1 VIGLRCLN
9 PGGVANAKLSV
20 LVRVRNERLAIAELW
35 ERLSSQT
42 IFQSCEAIFLD
53 SGSTDGTLEYLMSV
67 GASLYQIDPL
77 AFNFGSSCNL
87 MMQLSSAP
95 IAVFLSGH
103 ALLTGKEDLEQIY
116 LALQGQRVAA
126 LYVRQV
132 PNIVFGANHYEEVFL
147 ARRYPA
153 SKRAMIRQ
161 GKPGGFS
168 NAASALTRDAWER
181 TPFPEMHGS
190 EDFEWASRHLAG
202 GGSLFYLP
210 SVQVMHSHAESPDGV
225 FRRVQ
230 LNVRAKNKRGSIG
243 LSTYYFLGVFLGM
256 VLHGASSPEAWQ
268 YAAAH
273 ARAYLPEQQ
282 APVEI

>member
-1 VIGLRCLN
+1 MIGVRCLRSDHV
-9 PGGVANAKLSV
+9 PNAKLSI
-20 LVRVRNERLAIAELW
+20 LVRVKNERLAIAEFW

-42 IFQSCEAIFLD
+42 VFPCCETIFLD
-53 SGSTDGTLEYLMSV
+53 SGSTDGTLEYLIGV
-67 GASLYQIDPL
+67 GGSLYQIDAL

-95 IAVFLSGH
+95 IVVFLSGH
-103 ALLTGKEDLEQIY
+103 ALLTGKEDLEKIY
-116 LALQGQRVAA
+116 LALRGQRGAA
-126 LYVRQV
+126 LYMRQV
-132 PNIVFGANHYEEVFL
+132 PNIVLGANHYEEIFL
-147 ARRYPA
+147 ARRYPP
-153 SKRAMIRQ
+153 STRAIVRL

-181 TPFPEMHGS
+181 TPFPDMHGS
-190 EDFEWASRHLAG
+190 EDFEWANRHLAG

-210 SVQVMHSHAESPDGV
+210 SVRVMHSHAESPDGV

-230 LNVRAKNKRGSIG
+230 LNVRAKNRRGSIAS
-243 LSTYYFLGVFLGM
+243 STYYFLGVFVRM
-256 VLHGASSPEAWQ
+256 VLHGASTPEAWQ

-282 APVEI
+282 TPMEV